1 MVEAI
6 RKHRKISREEAKG
19 IAVDLMRLVKI
30 DDAKER
36 FYLQPH
42 YFSGGMRQRCVL
54 AMAMASEPRVIFADE
69 PTTALDV
76 TIQAEILHLIRSL
89 KEDKGISFV
98 FISHD
103 LGVVAGV
110 ADRIAIMYA
119 GKIVETGTA
128 EEIFM
133 IRGIPIHGG
142 CWGRCRT
149 LRRTESWRRFRVFLR
164 L

>member
-1 MVEAI
+1 MQRLRSSEFSMVFQDPMTSLNPTIPIGKQMVEAI

-98 FISHD
+98 LF
-103 LGVVAGV
+103 L
-110 ADRIAIMYA
+110 
-119 GKIVETGTA
+119 
-128 EEIFM
+128 M
-133 IRGIPIHGG
+133 IWEWWRVLPTESRL
-142 CWGRCRT
+142 CMPEKLLRPA
-149 LRRTESWRRFRVFLR
+149 LRRRFL
-164 L
+164 